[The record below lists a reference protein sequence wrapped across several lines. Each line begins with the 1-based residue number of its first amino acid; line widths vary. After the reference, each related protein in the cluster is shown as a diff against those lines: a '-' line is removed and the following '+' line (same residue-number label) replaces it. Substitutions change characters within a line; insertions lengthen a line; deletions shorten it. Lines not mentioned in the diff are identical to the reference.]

1 MKQFIRLA
9 TSAVLVLL
17 LLTYCVAPPQLKN
30 MIVQFDK
37 PVFES
42 TGKSVRVESVTG
54 SEVAGGHEMFRK
66 ALIASLKN
74 SNLFTAVVTEG
85 SADYKLTAF
94 IIGEEFEDKYFEQA
108 IGLNV
113 KYMLYR
119 ESTNEVVFDKMMP
132 NSTTGN
138 QHTARIQE
146 MAVKENIIFLLNEL
160 SRLKL

>member
-1 MKQFIRLA
+1 
-9 TSAVLVLL
+9 
-17 LLTYCVAPPQLKN
+17 
-30 MIVQFDK
+30 
-37 PVFES
+37 
-42 TGKSVRVESVTG
+42 
-54 SEVAGGHEMFRK
+54 MFRK

-138 QHTARIQE
+138 QHTARIQ
-146 MAVKENIIFLLNEL
+146 
-160 SRLKL
+160 RLKL